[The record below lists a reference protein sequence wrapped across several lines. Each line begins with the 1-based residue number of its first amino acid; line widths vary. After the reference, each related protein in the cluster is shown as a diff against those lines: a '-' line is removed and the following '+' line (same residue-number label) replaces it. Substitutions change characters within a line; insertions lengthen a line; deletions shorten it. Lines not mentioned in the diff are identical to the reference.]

1 MHVQTTLKELSLELS
16 LELANKLTVQSP
28 SVTLEPGL
36 LAVQPPSVTLEPGLL
51 AVQIKKIDFFIYI
64 KI

>member
-1 MHVQTTLKELSLELS
+1 LSLELS